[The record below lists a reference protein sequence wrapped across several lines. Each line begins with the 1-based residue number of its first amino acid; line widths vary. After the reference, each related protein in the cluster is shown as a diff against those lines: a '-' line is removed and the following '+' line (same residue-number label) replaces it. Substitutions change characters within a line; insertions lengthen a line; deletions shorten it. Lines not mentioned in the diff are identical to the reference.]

1 LWLINLTFLNSYH
14 NMQLK
19 KTEIAVV
26 VSPTFLHFVF
36 CFVKFYLLFCRCE
49 LFKLT
54 KIKWFLFHRFSFVMV
69 ILFKP
74 LNISMFSSLELNL
87 NSLYVVRVYPLLLA
101 YKIKFEF
108 KSFLKEKSLNSN
120 INFASSIFFEV

>member
-1 LWLINLTFLNSYH
+1 MGCGVRKVINWHTYHSTPWSKKKWSHWIAYHTLWLINLTFLNSYH

-36 CFVKFYLLFCRCE
+36 CFVKFYLLFCRCQ
-49 LFKLT
+49 LFRLT
-54 KIKWFLFHRFSFVMV
+54 KIKWFLFHRFSLVMV

-74 LNISMFSSLELNL
+74 LNISMFSSLQLNL
-87 NSLYVVRVYPLLLA
+87 NSLRVYPLLLA
-101 YKIKFEF
+101 
-108 KSFLKEKSLNSN
+108 
-120 INFASSIFFEV
+120 